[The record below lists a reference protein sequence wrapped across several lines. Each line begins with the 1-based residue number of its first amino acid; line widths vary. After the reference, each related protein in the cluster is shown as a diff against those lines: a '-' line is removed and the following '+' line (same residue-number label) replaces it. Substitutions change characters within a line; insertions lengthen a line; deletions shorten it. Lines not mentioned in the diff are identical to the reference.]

1 MMDPEKFKDA
11 PILVNT
17 DASIWFKDLIIEG
30 FKMGKNLI
38 FDTTCGS
45 ADIEPF
51 LNGMQNL
58 KEKGYAIELHILGV
72 PKEISKL
79 GIHLRYHKQKQENGF
94 GRFVK
99 METHNLNYNCL
110 PQNISKVIDLNIC
123 DKVNVYKKKISI
135 NSSGQTVNND
145 VDKIYSSKKVP
156 NKDDII
162 QSINN
167 GREPKFN
174 KIESEY
180 LLVRLNQLGELVKNN
195 LSDQEQFLR
204 DNKEL
209 RILLNPQKN
218 QSKGM
223 EF

>member
-1 MMDPEKFKDA
+1 
-11 PILVNT
+11 
-17 DASIWFKDLIIEG
+17 
-30 FKMGKNLI
+30 
-38 FDTTCGS
+38 
-45 ADIEPF
+45 
-51 LNGMQNL
+51 
-58 KEKGYAIELHILGV
+58 
-72 PKEISKL
+72 
-79 GIHLRYHKQKQENGF
+79 
-94 GRFVK
+94 

-110 PQNISKVIDLNIC
+110 PQNILKVIDLNIC

-218 QSKGM
+218 QLTFLEIGLMNLFDPLIPYQKLQ
-223 EF
+223 